1 MLDTSC
7 NRREDEIEF
16 MYSPMTTSSS
26 LNVLHFDKKFRNF
39 TNTQGKN
46 KTDTV
51 WTRQELRK
59 FQSIAIIIRSLF
71 FSYVCIIVRSSSALW
86 TVEPW
91 WSLRLGYSYLDK
103 DKPDNLSVLYIIM
116 SNLYSSTTGRVV
128 CSEDIN
134 TAKQTNPVKNSQ
146 HRINGYV

>member
-1 MLDTSC
+1 MSC
-7 NRREDEIEF
+7 ILIK
-16 MYSPMTTSSS
+16 SSGI
-26 LNVLHFDKKFRNF
+26 LLIHKARIKQ
-39 TNTQGKN
+39 TLYGHCM
-46 KTDTV
+46 
-51 WTRQELRK
+51 ELRK